1 MNQYSATAGAA
12 YRKAAIAVPPLTAI
26 VRLYDRVIVLMQRAA
41 LAAESKQPQESFTNV
56 TEATTILRGLSYALD
71 FQHGGQIAERLR
83 NMYTGT
89 ILALMSSYGRPDT
102 PARYRR
108 LAAGFI
114 ELRDAWVEVARHPQN
129 TGAARSA
136 RAG

>member
-1 MNQYSATAGAA
+1 MSHYSATAGAA
-12 YRKAAIAVPPLTAI
+12 YRKAATAVPPLTAV

-41 LAAESKQPQESFTNV
+41 LAAESKQPQESFANV

-71 FQHGGQIAERLR
+71 FQHGEPIAERLR
-83 NMYTGT
+83 NTYTGT
-89 ILALMSSYGRPDT
+89 ILALMSSYGRPDM

-114 ELRDAWVEVARHPQN
+114 ELRDAWAEIARHPQN
-129 TGAARSA
+129 TSVAGPA